1 MTRNFLLATALSLAI
16 ALGSLM
22 MLGGSNAQ
30 ASSYDGVTFNAAP
43 VTDADACSTTG
54 YTYNASYYPFTSDP
68 NLAAVQTTYP
78 AGYIDP
84 ATGLPYAGF
93 PYYGYLYGGFPYYGI
108 PIMGGVPNVLYV
120 NPVAVA
126 PPNPWPGQPYT
137 SPTQVN
143 YACNAFSNCDPVANA
158 GAVVCPGNPAGI
170 TLNSSL
176 TSATCGSA
184 TNIDAKVVGPSG
196 MIVADG
202 TPVLFSTTL
211 GMVPGDTST
220 DAGIASVS
228 LVFPPKTSGVATLTV
243 TSGTAKAEA
252 KITVTC

>member
-1 MTRNFLLATALSLAI
+1 MTRNFWLAAALSLAI
-16 ALGSLM
+16 ALGGLALM
-22 MLGGSNAQ
+22 GNGSAQ
-30 ASSYDGVTFNAAP
+30 ASSYEGTRIAAP
-43 VTDADACSTTG
+43 VTDTDACSTTG
-54 YTYNASYYPFTSDP
+54 WYNAGSYFPGDTVYVST
-68 NLAAVQTTYP
+68 
-78 AGYIDP
+78 
-84 ATGLPYAGF
+84 YAGMAV
-93 PYYGYLYGGFPYYGI
+93 PYGYPLYGYYGYGY
-108 PIMGGVPNVLYV
+108 
-120 NPVAVA
+120 
-126 PPNPWPGQPYT
+126 WPGFQYAGAPLTTTAVVVPPMAYLPNDSQPYT
-137 SPTQVN
+137 AGTVNN
-143 YACNAFSNCDPVANA
+143 YACNAFSNCVPVANGNA
-158 GAVVCPGNPAGI
+158 AVCPGNPAGI

-243 TSGTAKAEA
+243 TSGTARAEA